1 MAKMET
7 EANGRQTAVQRLE
20 IGLDGIFFQI

>member
-20 IGLDGIFFQI
+20 IGGIFFQI